1 MYLYEY
7 YTNINKMHNASSL
20 QKLVIATLSYTLW
33 MQATLKRTG
42 VNGNKYSNKYVSSYY
57 NLLLWALIFIW
68 YLNFELVHLL
78 EIKFNKCLM
87 VYFAYLRRQSSSC
100 LMPFWGDLEQR
111 KARTKTISFFRVL
124 YTYFR
129 ENLYILLS
137 I

>member
-57 NLLLWALIFIW
+57 NLLLWALIVIW
-68 YLNFELVHLL
+68 YLNFELVYSLK
-78 EIKFNKCLM
+78 IKFSNM
-87 VYFAYLRRQSSSC
+87 DYFVYLRRQPSSWPI
-100 LMPFWGDLEQR
+100 PFWWDLKQP

-129 ENLYILLS
+129 ENLYILLP